1 MSQQRVILAVD
12 DEPVV
17 RRVVA
22 QALGKE
28 FCVIPAASGQEA
40 LAYLESEKVD
50 LVLTDIMMPGMGGFD
65 LADQVLQSFPTIPI
79 AFLSAFLDDP
89 LRAEAEQR
97 TRHVL
102 AKPMELSDLARSVRE
117 ILQENGVAG
126 FDDIKVP
133 PQPPPSAPES
143 PQPSARPAEMKR
155 NLAAAAIVWQLKK
168 TVDAGKAVRVRVQ
181 DDTMKPTLEP
191 GDFIEVGRMSPAE
204 LRSGDLLFLL
214 QGDMLRVRRFAGIT
228 RVGDKP
234 HVQVRSEGSR
244 EMDPPVPTAHVIGRV
259 QAAERDGKRLRI
271 RGLSGGGRS
280 GAALGAKFSAWLQD
294 ARNWLTLHATE

>member
-1 MSQQRVILAVD
+1 MSEQRVILAVD

-28 FCVIPAASGQEA
+28 FCVIPVASGQEA

-102 AKPMELSDLARSVRE
+102 AKPMELAELARSVRE
-117 ILQENGVAG
+117 ILQENGVS
-126 FDDIKVP
+126 VLTESESP
-133 PQPPPSAPES
+133 PQPPPSAPSS
-143 PQPSARPAEMKR
+143 PQPQQRGGEMKR

-168 TVDAGKAVRVRVQ
+168 TVDTGKAVRVRVQ
-181 DDTMKPTLEP
+181 DETMRPVLEP
-191 GDFIEVGRMSPAE
+191 GDYIEVGRMSPNE
-204 LRSGDLLFLL
+204 LRSGDLLFLH
-214 QGDMLRVRRFAGIT
+214 QGDMLRVRRFSGLT

-234 HVQVRSEGSR
+234 HVLVRAEGSR
-244 EMDPPVPTAHVIGRV
+244 ETDSPVPVAHVIGRI

-271 RGLSGGGRS
+271 RGLSGGGS
-280 GAALGAKFSAWLQD
+280 GASLGTRFSAWLQD